1 MMSVHYGQ
9 KTIEGFCLS
18 FSKTVPET
26 APFLRISVLNLTPFL
41 HFRQFLR
48 FDRAI
53 FLVFSRKLHICS
65 FRPFSIPHFPDIIEL
80 QHFVDITFPPLR
92 GDRIRSIGMDIFSVF
107 TLCGGLAFFLYG
119 MTTMS
124 KSLEKMA
131 GGKLER
137 ILKRMT
143 SNPFKSLLLGAGIT
157 IAIQSSSAMTVMLV
171 GLVNSGVMELGQTIG
186 VIMGSN
192 IGTTLTAWIL
202 SLTGIESESVFVN
215 LLKPENFSPV
225 IALAGIILIMASKK
239 QRRRDVGRIMVGFS
253 ILMYG
258 MELMKDAVSP
268 LADMPEFSSL
278 LTAFNNPLLGVLVG
292 AVFTGIIQSSAASV
306 GILQALALT
315 GSITYGMAIPIIMGQ
330 NIGTCVTALLSS
342 IGVNR
347 NAKRVAVIHISFNVI
362 GTAVCL
368 LLFYGG
374 NMIFHFP
381 FMSAAVG
388 AVGIALCHTI
398 FNVFTTIILL
408 PFSRQLEKLARR
420 AIRSETQSEQ
430 FAFLDPRLLR
440 TPGVAVSECVS
451 MTNRMGALA
460 HENLMHAIA
469 QFSGYSESREAEIL
483 ANEDKLDIY
492 EDRLGS
498 YLVEVSQHG
507 VSMSDIRTVSR
518 LLHAI
523 GDFERIGD
531 HALNLQESAQEL
543 HEKGLSFS
551 QPAQAELQVLL
562 AALEDIMDR
571 AFSCFDAASVE
582 QARGVEP
589 LEETIDRLIEEIR
602 MRHIRRLQS
611 GDCTMQ
617 LGFILNDLLTNFERV
632 SDHCSNIALSV
643 IEERDS
649 SVDRHAYL
657 NDLKEEG
664 AFTTSLN
671 QAIQSYQLPPEE
683 AHD

>member
-1 MMSVHYGQ
+1 
-9 KTIEGFCLS
+9 
-18 FSKTVPET
+18 
-26 APFLRISVLNLTPFL
+26 
-41 HFRQFLR
+41 
-48 FDRAI
+48 
-53 FLVFSRKLHICS
+53 
-65 FRPFSIPHFPDIIEL
+65 
-80 QHFVDITFPPLR
+80 
-92 GDRIRSIGMDIFSVF
+92 MDIFSVF

-137 ILKRMT
+137 LLKRMT

-225 IALAGIILIMASKK
+225 IALIGIILIMGSKK
-239 QRRRDVGRIMVGFS
+239 QKRRDIGRIMVGFA

-258 MELMKDAVSP
+258 MELMKNAVSP

-292 AVFTGIIQSSAASV
+292 AVFTGVIQSSAASV

-330 NIGTCVTALLSS
+330 NIGTCVTALLSA

-368 LLFYGG
+368 VLFYGG
-374 NMIFHFP
+374 NAIFHFT
-381 FMSAAVG
+381 FMNQAVG
-388 AVGIALCHTI
+388 AVGIAFCHTV
-398 FNVFTTIILL
+398 FNVLTTLMLL

-420 AIRSETQSEQ
+420 MIRTEDKAEQ
-430 FAFLDPRLLR
+430 FAFLDPLLLR
-440 TPGVAVSECVS
+440 TPSVAISECTA
-451 MTNRMGALA
+451 MTNRMGELA
-460 HENLMHAIA
+460 HRNILLAIQ
-469 QFSGYSESREAEIL
+469 QFSDYSEEREAEIIQ
-483 ANEDKLDIY
+483 NEDKLDIY
-492 EDRLGS
+492 EDRLGN
-498 YLVEVSQHG
+498 YLVQISQHG
-507 VSMSDIRTVSR
+507 VSMDDIHTVSR

-523 GDFERIGD
+523 GDFERVGD
-531 HALNLQESAQEL
+531 HALNLQESSQEL
-543 HEKGLSFS
+543 HEKELRFS
-551 QPAQAELQVLL
+551 DDAKAELDVLIS
-562 AALEDIMDR
+562 ALEEIMDEAFGSFASGDLAR
-571 AFSCFDAASVE
+571 ARS
-582 QARGVEP
+582 VEP
-589 LEETIDRLIEEIR
+589 LEETIDQLIEEIR
-602 MRHIRRLQS
+602 MRHIHRLQT
-611 GDCTMQ
+611 GDCTIQ
-617 LGFILNDLLTNFERV
+617 LGFILSDLLTNLERV
-632 SDHCSNIALSV
+632 SDHCSNIAISV
-643 IEERDS
+643 IEESDN
-649 SVDRHAYL
+649 DMDPHAYL
-657 NDLKEEG
+657 QDLKTGG
-664 AFTTSLN
+664 AFTEDLREDLRK
-671 QAIQSYQLPPEE
+671 YRLPTV
-683 AHD
+683 

>member
-1 MMSVHYGQ
+1 
-9 KTIEGFCLS
+9 
-18 FSKTVPET
+18 
-26 APFLRISVLNLTPFL
+26 
-41 HFRQFLR
+41 
-48 FDRAI
+48 
-53 FLVFSRKLHICS
+53 
-65 FRPFSIPHFPDIIEL
+65 
-80 QHFVDITFPPLR
+80 
-92 GDRIRSIGMDIFSVF
+92 MDIFSVF

-137 ILKRMT
+137 VLKRMT

-225 IALAGIILIMASKK
+225 IALVGIILIMASKK
-239 QRRRDVGRIMVGFS
+239 QRRRDIGRILVGFA

-292 AVFTGIIQSSAASV
+292 AVFTGVIQSSAASV

-347 NAKRVAVIHISFNVI
+347 NAKRVSVIHISFNII
-362 GTAVCL
+362 GTVVGL
-368 LLFYGG
+368 ILFYGG
-374 NMIFHFP
+374 NALFHFA
-381 FMSAAVG
+381 FMNAAVG
-388 AVGIALCHTI
+388 AVGIAFCHTV
-398 FNVFTTIILL
+398 FNVFTTLLLL

-420 AIRSETQSEQ
+420 LVRNEDKAEQ

-440 TPGVAVSECVS
+440 TPGVAISECVS
-451 MTNRMGALA
+451 MTNAMGALA
-460 HENLMHAIA
+460 HQNLLYAIA
-469 QFSGYSESREAEIL
+469 QFSSYSEAREAEIL

-498 YLVEVSQHG
+498 YLVQISQHG
-507 VSMSDIRTVSR
+507 VSMDDIRTVSR

-523 GDFERIGD
+523 SDFERIGD

-543 HEKGLSFS
+543 HEKDLRFS
-551 QPAQAELQVLL
+551 ESARGELQVLL
-562 AALEDIMDR
+562 TALEDIMDR
-571 AFSCFDAASVE
+571 AFSCFDTASVE
-582 QARGVEP
+582 KAREVEP

-643 IEERDS
+643 IEEKDS

-657 NDLKEEG
+657 NDLKDEG
-664 AFTTSLN
+664 SFTSSLN
-671 QAIQSYQLPPEE
+671 QAIQTYRLPQN
-683 AHD
+683 

>member
-1 MMSVHYGQ
+1 
-9 KTIEGFCLS
+9 
-18 FSKTVPET
+18 
-26 APFLRISVLNLTPFL
+26 
-41 HFRQFLR
+41 
-48 FDRAI
+48 
-53 FLVFSRKLHICS
+53 
-65 FRPFSIPHFPDIIEL
+65 
-80 QHFVDITFPPLR
+80 
-92 GDRIRSIGMDIFSVF
+92 MDIFSVF

-137 ILKRMT
+137 LLKRMT

-225 IALAGIILIMASKK
+225 IALIGIILIMGSKK
-239 QRRRDVGRIMVGFS
+239 QKRRDIGRIMVGFA

-258 MELMKDAVSP
+258 MELMKNAVSP

-292 AVFTGIIQSSAASV
+292 AVFTGVIQSSAASV

-330 NIGTCVTALLSS
+330 NIGTCVTALISS

-347 NAKRVAVIHISFNVI
+347 NAKRVSVIHISFNVI
-362 GTAVCL
+362 GTVVGL
-368 LLFYGG
+368 ILFYGG
-374 NMIFHFP
+374 NLLFHFP
-381 FMSAAVG
+381 FMNSAVG
-388 AVGIALCHTI
+388 AVGIAFCHTI
-398 FNVFTTIILL
+398 FNVFTTLLLL
-408 PFSRQLEKLARR
+408 PFSRQLEKLARKVVQNEDK
-420 AIRSETQSEQ
+420 AEQ

-440 TPGVAVSECVS
+440 TPGVAISECVN
-451 MTNRMGALA
+451 MTNAMGALA
-460 HENLMHAIA
+460 HQNLLYAI
-469 QFSGYSESREAEIL
+469 QQLSGYSEDRKAEII
-483 ANEDKLDIY
+483 ANEDKLDVY
-492 EDRLGS
+492 EDRLGN
-498 YLVEVSQHG
+498 YLVQISQHG
-507 VSMSDIRTVSR
+507 VSMDDIRTVSR

-551 QPAQAELQVLL
+551 ESAHGELQVLL
-562 AALEDIMDR
+562 AALEDIMSR

-582 QARGVEP
+582 KAREVEP

-643 IEERDS
+643 IEEKDS

-657 NDLKEEG
+657 NDLKDEG
-664 AFTTSLN
+664 SFTSSLN
-671 QAIQSYQLPPEE
+671 QAIQTYQLPQE
-683 AHD
+683 

>member
-1 MMSVHYGQ
+1 
-9 KTIEGFCLS
+9 
-18 FSKTVPET
+18 
-26 APFLRISVLNLTPFL
+26 
-41 HFRQFLR
+41 
-48 FDRAI
+48 
-53 FLVFSRKLHICS
+53 
-65 FRPFSIPHFPDIIEL
+65 
-80 QHFVDITFPPLR
+80 
-92 GDRIRSIGMDIFSVF
+92 MDIFSVF

-131 GGKLER
+131 GGRLEQM
-137 ILKRMT
+137 LKRMT
-143 SNPFKSLLLGAGIT
+143 SSPIKSLLLGAGIT

-202 SLTGIESESVFVN
+202 AMTGLESENIFVN
-215 LLKPENFSPV
+215 MLKPENFSPLL
-225 IALAGIILIMASKK
+225 ALIGIILIMGSKK
-239 QRRRDVGRIMVGFS
+239 QRRRDIGRIMVGFS

-292 AVFTGIIQSSAASV
+292 AVFTGVIQSSAASV

-330 NIGTCVTALLSS
+330 NIGTCVTALISS

-362 GTAVCL
+362 GSAVCL

-374 NMIFHFP
+374 DMIFHFP
-381 FMSAAVG
+381 FLDYTVG
-388 AVGIALCHTI
+388 ALGIAVSHTV
-398 FNVFTTIILL
+398 FNVFTTLLLL
-408 PFSRQLEKLARR
+408 PFARQLEKLARR
-420 AIRSETQSEQ
+420 LIQGENKAEE
-430 FAFLDPRLLR
+430 FAFLDPRLLH
-440 TPGVAVSECVS
+440 TPSVAISECVA
-451 MTNRMGALA
+451 MCGRMGKLAKENVRLALRQ
-460 HENLMHAIA
+460 MDDYS
-469 QFSGYSESREAEIL
+469 SGRETEIL

-498 YLVEVSQHG
+498 YLVEISQHG
-507 VSMSDIRTVSR
+507 VSMDDIRTVSR

-543 HEKGLSFS
+543 HDKGLQFS
-551 QPAQAELQVLL
+551 EIANEEIAVLL
-562 AALEDIMDR
+562 KAMNAILEKSFAGFQDD
-571 AFSCFDAASVE
+571 SVE
-582 QARGVEP
+582 EAVEVEP
-589 LEETIDRLIEEIR
+589 LEETIDRLIEELR
-602 MRHIRRLQS
+602 MRHIHRLQS
-611 GDCTMQ
+611 GACTIQ
-617 LGFILNDLLTNFERV
+617 LGFVYNDLLTNLERI
-632 SDHCSNIALSV
+632 SDHCSNIAVSV
-643 IEERDS
+643 LEEQDEKL
-649 SVDRHAYL
+649 DRHSYI
-657 NDLKEEG
+657 NELKDEG
-664 AFTTSLN
+664 AFNRVLKEN
-671 QAIQSYQLPPEE
+671 LEKYRLPKRE
-683 AHD
+683 

>member
-1 MMSVHYGQ
+1 
-9 KTIEGFCLS
+9 
-18 FSKTVPET
+18 
-26 APFLRISVLNLTPFL
+26 
-41 HFRQFLR
+41 
-48 FDRAI
+48 
-53 FLVFSRKLHICS
+53 
-65 FRPFSIPHFPDIIEL
+65 
-80 QHFVDITFPPLR
+80 
-92 GDRIRSIGMDIFSVF
+92 MDIFSVF

-137 ILKRMT
+137 LLKRMT

-225 IALAGIILIMASKK
+225 IALIGIILIMGSKK
-239 QRRRDVGRIMVGFS
+239 QKRRDIGRIMVGFA

-258 MELMKDAVSP
+258 MELMKNAVSP

-292 AVFTGIIQSSAASV
+292 AVFTGVIQSSAASV

-330 NIGTCVTALLSS
+330 NIGTCVTALLSA

-368 LLFYGG
+368 VLFYGG
-374 NMIFHFP
+374 NAIFHFT
-381 FMSAAVG
+381 FMNQAVG
-388 AVGIALCHTI
+388 AVGIAFCHTV
-398 FNVFTTIILL
+398 FNVLTTLMLL

-420 AIRSETQSEQ
+420 MIRTEDKAEQ
-430 FAFLDPRLLR
+430 FAFLDPLLLR
-440 TPGVAVSECVS
+440 TPSVAISECTA
-451 MTNRMGALA
+451 MTNRMGELA
-460 HENLMHAIA
+460 HRNILLAIQ
-469 QFSGYSESREAEIL
+469 QFSDYSEEREAEIIQ
-483 ANEDKLDIY
+483 NEDKLDIY
-492 EDRLGS
+492 EDRLGN
-498 YLVEVSQHG
+498 YLVQISQHG
-507 VSMSDIRTVSR
+507 VSMDDIHTVSR

-523 GDFERIGD
+523 GDFERVGD
-531 HALNLQESAQEL
+531 HALNLQESSQEL
-543 HEKGLSFS
+543 HEKELRFS
-551 QPAQAELQVLL
+551 DDAKAELDVLIS
-562 AALEDIMDR
+562 ALEEIMDEAFGSFASGDLAR
-571 AFSCFDAASVE
+571 ARS
-582 QARGVEP
+582 VEP
-589 LEETIDRLIEEIR
+589 LEETIDQLIEEIR
-602 MRHIRRLQS
+602 MRHIHRRQT
-611 GDCTMQ
+611 GDCTIQ
-617 LGFILNDLLTNFERV
+617 LGFILSDLLTNLERV
-632 SDHCSNIALSV
+632 SDHCSNIAISV
-643 IEERDS
+643 IEESDS
-649 SVDRHAYL
+649 DMDPHAYL
-657 NDLKEEG
+657 QDLKTGG
-664 AFTTSLN
+664 AFTEDLREDLRK
-671 QAIQSYQLPPEE
+671 YRLPTV
-683 AHD
+683 

>member
-1 MMSVHYGQ
+1 
-9 KTIEGFCLS
+9 
-18 FSKTVPET
+18 
-26 APFLRISVLNLTPFL
+26 
-41 HFRQFLR
+41 
-48 FDRAI
+48 
-53 FLVFSRKLHICS
+53 
-65 FRPFSIPHFPDIIEL
+65 
-80 QHFVDITFPPLR
+80 
-92 GDRIRSIGMDIFSVF
+92 MDIFSVF

-137 ILKRMT
+137 VLKRMT

-202 SLTGIESESVFVN
+202 ALTGIESESIFLN
-215 LLKPENFSPV
+215 LLKPKNFSPLF
-225 IALAGIILIMASKK
+225 ALIGVILIMASKRQK
-239 QRRRDVGRIMVGFS
+239 RRDVGRILVGFA

-258 MELMKDAVSP
+258 MELMSQAVSP
-268 LADMPEFSSL
+268 LADMPQFSQMM
-278 LTAFNNPLLGVLVG
+278 TAFNNPLLGVLVG

-330 NIGTCVTALLSS
+330 NIGTCVTAVISS

-347 NAKRVAVIHISFNVI
+347 NAKRVAAVHISFNII
-362 GTAVCL
+362 GTVICL
-368 LLFYGG
+368 VLFFGG
-374 NMIFHFP
+374 DMLFHFT
-381 FMSAAVG
+381 FLDSTIG
-388 AVGIALCHTI
+388 AGGIALSHTI

-408 PFSRQLEKLARR
+408 PFSRQLEKLAKKMV
-420 AIRSETQSEQ
+420 RSETQSEQ
-430 FAFLDPRLLR
+430 FAFLDPLLLR
-440 TPGVAVSECVS
+440 TPGVAVSECVA

-460 HENLMHAIA
+460 HENLLHAIE
-469 QFSGYSESREAEIL
+469 QFSNYSNSRESEII

-492 EDRLGS
+492 EDRLGG
-498 YLVEVSQHG
+498 YLVQISQHG
-507 VSMSDIRTVSR
+507 VSMDDIHTVSR

-531 HALNLQESAQEL
+531 HALNLQESAQEM
-543 HEKGLSFS
+543 HEKGFHFS
-551 QPAQAELQVLL
+551 QAAYDEIQVLL
-562 AALEDIMDR
+562 AALNDIMDKTF
-571 AFSCFDAASVE
+571 ACFESASVE
-582 QARGVEP
+582 LAHEVEP

-602 MRHIRRLQS
+602 MRHIHRLQS
-611 GDCTMQ
+611 GECTTQ
-617 LGFILNDLLTNFERV
+617 LGFVLNDILTNFERV

-643 IEERDS
+643 LEEKDVS
-649 SVDRHAYL
+649 LDRHAYL
-657 NDLKEEG
+657 NDLKDEG
-664 AFTTSLN
+664 NFASRLS
-671 QAIQSYQLPPEE
+671 QAMQTYQLPQ
-683 AHD
+683 A